1 MKNKIL
7 LFLLLLT
14 ITINA
19 QEVENIQTDRPD
31 QTETPAL
38 TPLKMLQVETGFSY
52 EKTNSNESSF
62 IIPSVLWKY
71 GVSENFELR
80 LVTEFTY
87 NKSYSNKNSGINPI
101 LVGFK
106 ARLIE
111 ENGII
116 PKTSFIGHIALPNI
130 SSTQYKLD
138 YLAPQFRFA
147 MQHTLSN
154 KVSISY
160 NLGSEWNGFTP
171 EPTFIYTLATGYSI
185 SEKIGTYIEVFGFA
199 PQNQKS
205 NHNFDGGFTYFLSN
219 DMMVDVSGGIG
230 LTKNAPKHYYAIGFS
245 FRI

>member
-1 MKNKIL
+1 
-7 LFLLLLT
+7 
-14 ITINA
+14 
-19 QEVENIQTDRPD
+19 
-31 QTETPAL
+31 
-38 TPLKMLQVETGFSY
+38 
-52 EKTNSNESSF
+52 
-62 IIPSVLWKY
+62 
-71 GVSENFELR
+71 
-80 LVTEFTY
+80 
-87 NKSYSNKNSGINPI
+87 
-101 LVGFK
+101 
-106 ARLIE
+106 
-111 ENGII
+111 
-116 PKTSFIGHIALPNI
+116 
-130 SSTQYKLD
+130 
-138 YLAPQFRFA
+138 